1 MGLKSWRSTIAGDT
15 ADQFR
20 AGHRAWAARIAA
32 KLPGSLQDRILT
44 GWDDRYGIKL
54 DANNGSPV
62 ARANQFASTTVK
74 DFGDARAGL
83 AYDETAIKDHAE
95 NYAGMC
101 ARMKSRAR
109 RAQFAHWFGIDA
121 PEGPR
126 ITDAGACARM
136 DDPMWWRRQLRK
148 VWTRR
153 AEDAMRRAGVIRK
166 GRAPYASDEAV
177 RHRAARQRRTREWM
191 ESRVMVNGEGEQLEL
206 LKLADKSL
214 SNPALRR
221 GEFMC
226 RMRGFEEIAADLGH
240 VALFFTLT
248 APSAFHAQLSAG
260 AINPKYTRATVRDA
274 QQWLCKQWAR
284 ARAKLAR
291 LSISFY
297 GFRVAE
303 PHHDATPH
311 WHMLLFVR
319 SQDAG
324 ALGFVLR
331 SVWLSDY
338 ADEQGA
344 GEHRCKVVTVDHERG
359 SATGYVAKYV
369 SKNIDGAG
377 AIGDAISD
385 ETGER
390 VSDGVARVAA
400 WASCHGIR
408 QFQQVGGPPVGLWR
422 ECRRVRNEV
431 DADSIERVR
440 AAADRGDWRGFID
453 ELGGIERAKKRVRC
467 ISEKYRRECEVT
479 PATVSEFP
487 AVWIDRAAPRAFDSA
502 GREVYALTRYGEL
515 PADRA
520 QGVVAMGLLGRWAS
534 MSTRRHRWRIE
545 KKCGISL
552 SDGHRAPVAS
562 RSSDSFAATDGRC
575 GAASYG
581 SDSVLPPNFFSH
593 LGPVAITVR
602 GHEFDSGERR
612 PRIANDSG
620 LNRCRHVPKGF
631 PTSDRAKYAAAV
643 DPEFIPDP
651 ALAWIVTVPYREPK
665 RAGPQR

>member
-1 MGLKSWRSTIAGDT
+1 MNWRAQTIAAGTRDE
-15 ADQFR
+15 FR

-32 KLPGSLQDRILT
+32 KLPGSLQGRILT
-44 GWDDRYGIKL
+44 GWDDRYGIKI
-54 DANNGSPV
+54 DATNGSPV

-109 RAQFAHWFGIDA
+109 RAQFVRWFGIGA

-214 SNPALRR
+214 ANPALRR

-311 WHMLLFVR
+311 WHMVLFVR
-319 SQDAG
+319 EESASDIAT
-324 ALGFVLR
+324 VLR
-331 SVWLSDY
+331 EMWLADKQY
-338 ADEQGA
+338 ADEPGA
-344 GEHRCKVVTVDHERG
+344 REHRCKVITIDASKG

-377 AIGDAISD
+377 AIGDEISD
-385 ETGER
+385 ETGVR
-390 VSDGVARVAA
+390 VADSVARVAA
-400 WASCHGIR
+400 WASCHGVR
-408 QFQQVGGPPVGLWR
+408 QFQQIGGPPVGLWR
-422 ECRRVRNEV
+422 ECRRVRETV
-431 DADSIERVR
+431 DADAIERAR
-440 AAADRGDWRGFID
+440 MEADAGNWHGFINA
-453 ELGGIERAKKRVRC
+453 LGGIDRAKKRVRC
-467 ISEKYRRECEVT
+467 ISEKYSRSCEVT

-545 KKCGISL
+545 RKAG
-552 SDGHRAPVAS
+552 GTRAPLVS
-562 RSSDSFAATDGRC
+562 
-575 GAASYG
+575 GAGVVSPRG
-581 SDSVLPPNFFSH
+581 VCLPFSESFSH

-602 GHEFDSGERR
+602 KPEGACIGQDFLRAHSSPGRHAWPARGGGSGEK
-612 PRIANDSG
+612 N
-620 LNRCRHVPKGF
+620 
-631 PTSDRAKYAAAV
+631 
-643 DPEFIPDP
+643 EFKTDP
-651 ALAWIVTVPYREPK
+651 AWAWIATVPYREPK
-665 RAGPQR
+665 RAGLQR